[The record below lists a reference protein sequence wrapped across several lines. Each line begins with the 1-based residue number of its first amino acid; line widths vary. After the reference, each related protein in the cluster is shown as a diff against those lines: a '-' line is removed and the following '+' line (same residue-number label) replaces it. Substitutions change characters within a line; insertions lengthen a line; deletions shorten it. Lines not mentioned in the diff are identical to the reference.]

1 MRIWIQKNQE
11 KEVDKRKRPLV
22 DEISDVESIGEKNPK
37 KSRKQRKK
45 GALSIQQ
52 LDIQEEDKN
61 EDEIEDLSVSDVQRG
76 ISFLGQILD
85 TLKDSKELL
94 QMIFFDST
102 ITNKKKQNKKD
113 KLIKEVMREAL
124 QDNFNK
130 FRFLGDMKNGL
141 SAFIKEIIKVDPDK
155 RLEESESKMIAEDYK
170 SYAEEQ
176 LRHLR
181 NLQND
186 EIRQNFLN
194 EYSLG
199 SLQQHKK
206 MTSQERKQAI
216 VNKID
221 SEDIEEVF
229 KKIAIGVFGSKYSIA
244 DISIVEVVLEC
255 FIEGK
260 ELSEK
265 GGRDVES
272 KFRKTIKRRSLDEM
286 NQ

>member
-1 MRIWIQKNQE
+1 LNSKNQE

-94 QMIFFDST
+94 QMIFDST